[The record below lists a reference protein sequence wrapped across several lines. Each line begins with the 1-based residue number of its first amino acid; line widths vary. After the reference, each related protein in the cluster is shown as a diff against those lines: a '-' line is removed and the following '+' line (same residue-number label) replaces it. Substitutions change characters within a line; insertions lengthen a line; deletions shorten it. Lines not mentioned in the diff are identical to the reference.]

1 MISAAPL
8 LPPAAIDALLA
19 VLLVVVIVLVAGWFL
34 VAYAVRVDRLH
45 RQVLA
50 ARLIVSGQLSKRAHA
65 AIELANAQVL
75 DQADSEKLCQ
85 AAHSA
90 SRCEEPIVGDGL
102 DPRNRTGNAAKRVA
116 YENQLTRVMREVLTD
131 ETRNSLMQE
140 ADATAL
146 LRRLDAAQQ
155 KLEVAVHVHN
165 NQVKDARKVRQRAL
179 VRIAHLAGRAP
190 LPAPVEI

>member
-34 VAYAVRVDRLH
+34 FAYAVRVDRLH

-85 AAHSA
+85 AAHDA

-102 DPRNRTGNAAKRVA
+102 DPRNRSGNAAKRVA
-116 YENQLTRVMREVLTD
+116 YENQLTSVMREVLTD

-155 KLEVAVHVHN
+155 NLRWLCTSTTTRSRTPGKYASGPWYEL
-165 NQVKDARKVRQRAL
+165 L
-179 VRIAHLAGRAP
+179 IWLAAP
-190 LPAPVEI
+190 RYQPR

>member
-34 VAYAVRVDRLH
+34 FAYAVRVDRLH

-65 AIELANAQVL
+65 AIELANAH
-75 DQADSEKLCQ
+75 QADSEKLCQ
-85 AAHSA
+85 AAHDA

-102 DPRNRTGNAAKRVA
+102 DPRNRSGNAAKRVA
-116 YENQLTRVMREVLTD
+116 YENQLTSVMREVLTD

>member
-34 VAYAVRVDRLH
+34 FAYAVRVDRLH

-85 AAHSA
+85 AAHDA

-102 DPRNRTGNAAKRVA
+102 DPRNRSGNAAKRVA
-116 YENQLTRVMREVLTD
+116 YENQLTSVMREVLTD

-155 KLEVAVHVHN
+155 NLRWLCTSTTTRSRTPGKYVSGPWYEL
-165 NQVKDARKVRQRAL
+165 L
-179 VRIAHLAGRAP
+179 IWLAAP
-190 LPAPVEI
+190 RYQPR

>member
-34 VAYAVRVDRLH
+34 FAYAVRVDRLH

-85 AAHSA
+85 AAHDA
-90 SRCEEPIVGDGL
+90 SRCEEP
-102 DPRNRTGNAAKRVA
+102 RNRSGNAAKRVA
-116 YENQLTRVMREVLTD
+116 YENQLTSVMREVLTD